1 MKLDKS
7 LDKLDEFVNTLIEE
21 IRDNEC
27 EEILDSQKLITKMFH
42 SIHNLGERLCDLMNC
57 SDNGCAGKH
66 HSICIQS
73 LLAIMYDISN
83 KIDSIIYECKKV

>member
-7 LDKLDEFVNTLIEE
+7 LDNLDKFVDTLLKEL
-21 IRDNEC
+21 RNGEC
-27 EEILDSQKLITKMFH
+27 KEILNSQKLITKMFH
-42 SIHNLGERLCDLMNC
+42 SIYDLGKSLCDLMNC
-57 SDNGCAGKH
+57 DDNGCAGKE

-73 LLAIMYDISN
+73 LLAIMNNISN